1 MLLFDDGVLIAQQA
15 KNNLSLTNLSVL
27 HLFMLNGI
35 YVPASFLMS
44 TIASRLEASAA
55 DASKAVK
62 VNINPGAINFAE
74 QLANLSKEPGVWNYH
89 RWEAIREIQIA
100 AMKVRIDFLA
110 GFNQVINSL

>member
-1 MLLFDDGVLIAQQA
+1 
-15 KNNLSLTNLSVL
+15 
-27 HLFMLNGI
+27 MLNGI

-74 QLANLSKEPGVWNYH
+74 QLAGLTEAGVWNYH